1 MENKTV
7 KKEIIINASRD
18 EVWQALTDPEMIKTY
33 LFGSDVVTDWEI
45 GHPIVFKG
53 EWEGVFYED
62 KGTILELIPQKLI
75 KYNYW
80 SSMSGT
86 EDFPENYSVIT
97 YHLSEEESGVKLAI
111 SQNGFS
117 NQQAYD
123 HSVENWDIVLNSIK
137 GLLEKNEVSKTN
149 D

>member
-7 KKEIIINASRD
+7 KKEIIINASLD

-45 GHPIVFKG
+45 GHPIVFQG
-53 EWEGVFYED
+53 EWEGAFYED
-62 KGTILELIPQKLI
+62 KGTILDLIPQKLI

-86 EDFPENYSVIT
+86 EDLPENYSIIV
-97 YHLSEEESGVKLAI
+97 YQLVEEESGTTLI
-111 SQNGFS
+111 ITQEGFRD
-117 NQQAYD
+117 QKAYED
-123 HSVENWDIVLNSIK
+123 SDTNWGEILNSIK
-137 GLLEKNEVSKTN
+137 GLLEKNEVSRN
-149 D
+149 

>member
-33 LFGSDVVTDWEI
+33 LFGSKVITNWEI
-45 GHPIVFKG
+45 GHPIVFQG
-53 EWEGVFYED
+53 EWEGAFYED
-62 KGTILELIPQKLI
+62 KGTILDLVPQRLI

-86 EDFPENYSVIT
+86 EDLPENYSIIT
-97 YHLSEEESGVKLAI
+97 YELSEKENGTKLIIA
-111 SQNGFS
+111 QEGFR
-117 NQQAYD
+117 NHQAYE
-123 HSVENWDIVLNSIK
+123 HSNENWGIVLNSIK
-137 GLLEKNEVSKTN
+137 GLLEKNEVSRN
-149 D
+149 